1 MDKND
6 KAAENFLGRLRSYT
20 NAKHA
25 PEGDGR
31 LQCQPC
37 ENHLHHQHH
46 QQQIAGS
53 NDFLIIINVS
63 VPSSISIII
72 IFQASSLNSST
83 VSVVS
88 DDNGETELLPIR
100 GTKVSRRKRQTRDV
114 SRRKEYMLPCADNEK
129 GNMLT
134 ICCLM

>member
-1 MDKND
+1 M
-6 KAAENFLGRLRSYT
+6 RLRGMDDSSVSLVRIIYIIST
-20 NAKHA
+20 
-25 PEGDGR
+25 
-31 LQCQPC
+31 
-37 ENHLHHQHH
+37 
-46 QQQIAGS
+46 ISS
-53 NDFLIIINVS
+53 NDFLITIIVI
-63 VPSSISIII
+63 VTVITIII
-72 IFQASSLNSST
+72 MFQASSLNSST

-114 SRRKEYMLPCADNEK
+114 SCRKEYMLPCADNEK

>member
-1 MDKND
+1 M
-6 KAAENFLGRLRSYT
+6 RLRGMDDSSVSLVRIIYIIST
-20 NAKHA
+20 
-25 PEGDGR
+25 
-31 LQCQPC
+31 
-37 ENHLHHQHH
+37 
-46 QQQIAGS
+46 ISISS
-53 NDFLIIINVS
+53 NDFLIIIIIIVTIITI
-63 VPSSISIII
+63 ISIII
-72 IFQASSLNSST
+72 MFQASSLNSST

-129 GNMLT
+129 GFMLT